1 MITMQLP
8 NSAVV
13 LSFDLDAGWTIV
25 EAGPVPEIAELYLR
39 IAELE
44 TMPYE
49 DIRSQLDANERLTLV
64 LEWAQENVAA
74 GGTAVGVTTTLDAYD
89 PFDGFTVEFDGYRV
103 I

>member
-8 NSAVV
+8 NSTIV
-13 LSFDLDAGWTIV
+13 LSFDLDDGWAIV
-25 EAGPVPEIAELYLR
+25 EAGPVLEIAELYLR
-39 IAELE
+39 VVEFE

-49 DIRSQLDANERLTLV
+49 DIRPELDANERLRLV

-74 GGTAVGVTTTLDAYD
+74 GGTAVGVATTLDAYD
-89 PFDGFTVEFDGYRV
+89 PFQGFDVEIDGYRV